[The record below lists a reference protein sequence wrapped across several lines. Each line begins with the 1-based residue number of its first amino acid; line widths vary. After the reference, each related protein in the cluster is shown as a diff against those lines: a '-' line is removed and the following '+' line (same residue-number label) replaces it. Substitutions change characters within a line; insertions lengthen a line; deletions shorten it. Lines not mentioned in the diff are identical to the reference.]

1 MSRAATLTLM
11 DIRAL
16 PGTGLTVSRACF
28 GTMTFGLQVDQ
39 ATATRLVDL
48 CFDRGVNFFDTANV
62 YNAGVSET
70 MLGNALK
77 GHRDQVILASKVR
90 GKMGDEPDASGL
102 SRAAILK
109 AIDESLTR
117 LQTGYLDIYYLH
129 APDWDV
135 PIEETLETMDR
146 VVRAGK
152 VRYPA
157 TSNYAAWQVCQIH
170 CVAARQGYQ
179 PPFIAQPMYNL
190 LARGIEQE
198 YLAMSQQFGV
208 SNMVY
213 NPLAGGLLT
222 GKQKRDR
229 PLPGTRFD
237 KVPMYLERYWHPAY
251 FDAVDELRAA
261 ADRAGR
267 SLVDFAL
274 NWLLHHTSTA
284 CAILGASSEA
294 QLAESLDAFE
304 KGPLSADLLTTADEV
319 WQKLRGITPKYNR

>member
-1 MSRAATLTLM
+1 MDTRTLS
-11 DIRAL
+11 
-16 PGTGLTVSRACF
+16 GTGLTVSRACF
-28 GTMTFGLQVDQ
+28 GTMTFGIQNDQ
-39 ATATRLVDL
+39 AAATRLIDL

-62 YNAGVSET
+62 YSGGAAET
-70 MLGNALK
+70 MLGHALK
-77 GHRDQVILASKVR
+77 GRRDRVILASKVR
-90 GKMGDEPDASGL
+90 GKMGDEPDESGL

-117 LQTGYLDIYYLH
+117 LQTDYLDIYYLH
-129 APDWDV
+129 APDWEV
-135 PIEETLETMDR
+135 PIEETLEAMDTLE
-146 VVRAGK
+146 RAGK

-157 TSNYAAWQVCQIH
+157 TSNYAGWQVCQMH
-170 CVAARQGYQ
+170 CIAGRKGYH
-179 PPFIAQPMYNL
+179 PPVIAQPMYNL

-198 YLAMSQQFGV
+198 YLAMSKEFGI
-208 SNMVY
+208 SNMAY

-222 GKQKRDR
+222 GKQKRER

-237 KVPMYLERYWHPAY
+237 RVPMYLERYWHPAY

-274 NWLLHHTSTA
+274 NWLLHHTSTT

-294 QLAESLDAFE
+294 QLAENLDVFE
-304 KGPLSADLLTTADEV
+304 EGPLSLDLLAAAEEV